1 MVHFDLKS
9 PNLLV
14 TLRDKVP
21 CATIA
26 DMGLVK
32 ARTAT
37 YVTGKEVGASMG
49 GFAIISQRT
58 LSTQCKAPAML
69 GAKSLRC
76 TAES

>member
-21 CATIA
+21 CAKIA

-49 GFAIISQRT
+49 GFAKI
-58 LSTQCKAPAML
+58 
-69 GAKSLRC
+69 
-76 TAES
+76 